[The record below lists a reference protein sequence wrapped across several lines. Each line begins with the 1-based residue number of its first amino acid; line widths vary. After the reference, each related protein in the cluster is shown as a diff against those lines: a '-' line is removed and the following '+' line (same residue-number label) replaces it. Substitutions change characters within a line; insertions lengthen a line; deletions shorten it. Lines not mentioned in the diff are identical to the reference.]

1 MKNTKLIALARVAT
15 PYCRDPTQA
24 GRPKIQQPTGKKCQ
38 INQASALQ
46 RSHNASAGT
55 IKK

>member
-15 PYCRDPTQA
+15 PYCRDPTQS